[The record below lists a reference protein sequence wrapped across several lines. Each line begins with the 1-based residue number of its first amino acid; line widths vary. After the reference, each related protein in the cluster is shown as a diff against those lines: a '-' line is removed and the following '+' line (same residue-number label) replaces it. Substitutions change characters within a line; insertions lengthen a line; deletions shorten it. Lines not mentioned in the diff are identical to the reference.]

1 MFWICS
7 LFVAEPDCG
16 IPVKMWV
23 VYYLFFRIFRN
34 VHNIVGL
41 LLILNNTP
49 VYYKPVT
56 KMIIFTT
63 FEQFEFW
70 WMIYGN
76 FLFFLADNNKCKL
89 TFQKEDCHKN
99 SHGFLYIAM
108 LLLVLFGLL
117 VIANTCMIIIETV
130 TKFGEN

>member
-1 MFWICS
+1 MNTEFGMREEKEIEWEQLRKIGVEYAACAMFWICS

-23 VYYLFFRIFRN
+23 VYYLFFRCFRN

-76 FLFFLADNNKCKL
+76 FLFFWADNNKCKL
-89 TFQKEDCHKN
+89 
-99 SHGFLYIAM
+99 
-108 LLLVLFGLL
+108 
-117 VIANTCMIIIETV
+117 ANL
-130 TKFGEN
+130 